1 MAGRI
6 LVINHG
12 AAFTVDSLKNN
23 LTGAGFMVHTTEP
36 DKDLIRSHKE
46 SIDIILMYAGDYI
59 SKSGDV
65 LEYIRELCADEDK
78 KFFVVGYPAEIEEI
92 KKVISEHL
100 IEQQFERPFDMKTL
114 IATLQG
120 YAEGMEEHKRSRH
133 ILVCDDD
140 VMYLKMIKEWLSDKY
155 QVTIVK
161 SGMQALTYIANHK
174 PDLIL
179 LDYDMPVTPGPMV
192 MEMIRSESDS
202 ADIPIIFLTGKSDKE
217 SVLTVMKLKPQ
228 GYILKNMPKKE
239 IVASIDHFFVTTLW
253 SQVSAGSE
261 QLQEDLK
268 ENR

>member
-23 LTGAGFMVHTTEP
+23 LTNAGFLVHITEP
-36 DKDLIRSHKE
+36 DRDLIRSYKE

-59 SKSGDV
+59 LNAADV
-65 LEYIRELCADEDK
+65 MEYIRELCADEDK

-100 IEQQFERPFDMKTL
+100 IERQFERPFDMKYLIQTL
-114 IATLQG
+114 REYSQD
-120 YAEGMEEHKRSRH
+120 MEEHKKSRH

-140 VMYLKMIKEWLSDKY
+140 VMFLKMIKEWLSHKY

-161 SGMQALTYIANHK
+161 SGMQALTYIANHR

-179 LDYDMPVTPGPMV
+179 LDYDMPVTSGPMV
-192 MEMIRSESDS
+192 MEMIRSESES
-202 ADIPIIFLTGKSDKE
+202 ADIPVIFLTGKSDKE
-217 SVLTVMKLKPQ
+217 SVMTVMKLKPQ
-228 GYILKNMPKKE
+228 GYILKTMPKKE
-239 IVASIDHFFVTTLW
+239 IVATIDHYFVTQLW
-253 SQVSAGSE
+253 NQVVANGE
-261 QLQEDLK
+261 ALQEFRD
-268 ENR
+268 